1 MTEILLAGC
10 ATDLAINSTARDAHD
25 RDYTVTIISSCCIAA
40 NDEDHDSSLQ
50 LLGKIVEIL

>member
-40 NDEDHDSSLQ
+40 NDEDHDSSLKKKK
-50 LLGKIVEIL
+50 KIVEIL